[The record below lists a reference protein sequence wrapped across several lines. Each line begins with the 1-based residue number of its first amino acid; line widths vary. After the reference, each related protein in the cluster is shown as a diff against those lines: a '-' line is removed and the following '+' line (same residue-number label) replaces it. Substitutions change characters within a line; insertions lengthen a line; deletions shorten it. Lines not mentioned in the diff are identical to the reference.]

1 MPKAEVWRIDG
12 IPLETSP
19 QIITGQL
26 LATVPDL
33 EFRSIEALQQLLIGL
48 FDLSIEMAIIERATV
63 KGAIQGAL
71 TRHIT
76 ATRKQLQYIPEERE
90 KLLTVV
96 FDKILQCEGLGLL
109 VGFGFVP
116 RGNAER
122 ESTVAQIYE
131 YQNEKEKI
139 MATKK
144 KEDTKIKRSELIAA
158 AKEMNIILEPDPEIG
173 INLPSNELI
182 AVLANAKELLEP
194 TDPITPATKKV
205 LAGLPKVEEF
215 AALVEKEAT
224 ENVPPVEKGIAEKG
238 IAAIEKAPTV
248 ADKKKAE
255 ALKKKEMAAA
265 AAKKVEA
272 PDKKEPT
279 GKNAIK
285 RQGIG
290 VFVRSIL
297 STQEG
302 NAKSNIDII
311 TEVLQKFPTANT
323 KPANIAWYR
332 NAMKKKN

>member
-122 ESTVAQIYE
+122 ESAVSQIYE
-131 YQNEKEKI
+131 YQKEKEKI

-144 KEDTKIKRSELIAA
+144 TDEGKIKRSELIAA
-158 AKEMNIILEPDPEIG
+158 AKEMNIILEPEIEV
-173 INLPSNELI
+173 NLPSNELI
-182 AVLANAKELLEP
+182 AFLANAKELLEP
-194 TDPITPATKKV
+194 TDTITPATKKV

-215 AALVEKEAT
+215 AVLVEKEAA
-224 ENVPPVEKGIAEKG
+224 EKALPVEKEKEVPVVEKGTRKENRTHCQKGNSGEGKSGFGEGLSCGEEIAE
-238 IAAIEKAPTV
+238 TV
-248 ADKKKAE
+248 AAQAFIE
-255 ALKKKEMAAA
+255 IIEPQL
-265 AAKKVEA
+265 VEN
-272 PDKKEPT
+272 T
-279 GKNAIK
+279 
-285 RQGIG
+285 
-290 VFVRSIL
+290 
-297 STQEG
+297 
-302 NAKSNIDII
+302 SN
-311 TEVLQKFPTANT
+311 
-323 KPANIAWYR
+323 
-332 NAMKKKN
+332 

>member
-122 ESTVAQIYE
+122 ESAVSQIYE
-131 YQNEKEKI
+131 YQKEKEKI

-144 KEDTKIKRSELIAA
+144 TDEGKIKRSELIAA
-158 AKEMNIILEPDPEIG
+158 AKEMNIILEPDPEIEV
-173 INLPSNELI
+173 NLPSNELI

-194 TDPITPATKKV
+194 TDTITPATKKV

-224 ENVPPVEKGIAEKG
+224 ENVPPVEKEKEVPVV
-238 IAAIEKAPTV
+238 EKEPE
-248 ADKKKAE
+248 KKTE
-255 ALKKKEMAAA
+255 P
-265 AAKKVEA
+265 AAKKET
-272 PDKKEPT
+272 P
-279 GKNAIK
+279 
-285 RQGIG
+285 
-290 VFVRSIL
+290 
-297 STQEG
+297 
-302 NAKSNIDII
+302 AKMP
-311 TEVLQKFPTANT
+311 PTAKT
-323 KPANIAWYR
+323 KPAENTLAKKTRPQVFLDIIEAGGGTKPELIE
-332 NAMKKKN
+332 AMKTNFGGSTAEAAYQVGSYIKILVLFNVLTKDETGKITRC

>member
-122 ESTVAQIYE
+122 ESAVSQIYE
-131 YQNEKEKI
+131 YQKEKEKI

-144 KEDTKIKRSELIAA
+144 TDEGKIKRSELIAA
-158 AKEMNIILEPDPEIG
+158 AKEMNIILEPEIEV
-173 INLPSNELI
+173 NLPSNELI
-182 AVLANAKELLEP
+182 AFLANAKELLEP
-194 TDPITPATKKV
+194 TDTITPATKKV

-215 AALVEKEAT
+215 AVLVEKEAA
-224 ENVPPVEKGIAEKG
+224 EKALPVEKEKEVPVVEKEPEKKTEPTAKKETPAKEKAVSVKASPVGKKSPVAEKKETNTDLF
-238 IAAIEKAPTV
+238 IASVTETPGTM
-248 ADKKKAE
+248 AE
-255 ALKKKEMAAA
+255 
-265 AAKKVEA
+265 
-272 PDKKEPT
+272 
-279 GKNAIK
+279 ICK
-285 RQGIG
+285 RPW
-290 VFVRSIL
+290 
-297 STQEG
+297 
-302 NAKSNIDII
+302 NAKGGTFYNVAKQLIVDG
-311 TEVLQKFPTANT
+311 VLVRDEKT
-323 KPANIAWYR
+323 KVFSV
-332 NAMKKKN
+332 K